1 MVKYMQFI
9 QRGNIMIQ
17 KEINEIRRH
26 LTGERCNIG
35 KLYAYFVNQQK
46 EIIARIENSMALMPQ
61 NEKDKFLTII
71 RKTLSGGLGKNLTD
85 IAFSTQQVASG
96 EDHKLLMK
104 LKETAFSDEDSREKI
119 ISKVIE
125 NTVIEGNYV
134 IILAS
139 DTYDVPFKTSDENS
153 RGLDSTD
160 VFSYIICAICPVKES
175 KSELGYLIEEKEFH
189 TVITPQTIANPE
201 AGFMFPA
208 FDDRSTNIYNALF
221 YLKNTANVQNALID
235 ALFKTEPPMSV
246 PEQKE
251 TFTNALTQTLEN
263 DCSFDVVQ
271 SVHEQIRERI
281 TQHKES
287 KDPTPID
294 FTANDVGNM
303 LKYSGVSEEKINA
316 FQEKCDNDFG
326 KGACLIPT
334 NIIDSKKF
342 EVVTPQVKITVDPE
356 YTYVVET
363 RIIDGRKYLLI
374 PADDSVAVNGI
385 NIKIPKEE

>member
-1 MVKYMQFI
+1 
-9 QRGNIMIQ
+9 MIQ

-26 LTGERCNIG
+26 LTGERCCIN
-35 KLYAYFVNQQK
+35 KLYGCFVNQQK
-46 EIIARIENSMALMPQ
+46 EIVSYIESSMALMPQ
-61 NEKDKFLTII
+61 NEKDKFMTII

-85 IAFSTQQVASG
+85 VTFATAQVTDS
-96 EDHKLLMK
+96 EEHKLLQK
-104 LKETAFSDEDSREKI
+104 LKDTQASDEEARNKLFSKI
-119 ISKVIE
+119 IE
-125 NTVIEGNYV
+125 NVNMEGNYA
-134 IILAS
+134 ILLSA
-139 DTYDVPFKTSDENS
+139 DTYDVPFKTKDENAI
-153 RGLDSTD
+153 GLDSTE
-160 VFSYIICAICPVKES
+160 VFTYVVCAVCPVKES
-175 KSELGYLIEEKEFH
+175 KSELAYNLEEKEFH
-189 TVITPQTIANPE
+189 SFITPQILSNPE
-201 AGFMFPA
+201 TGFMFPA

-221 YLKNTANVQNALID
+221 YLKNTANTQDALID

-251 TFTNALTQTLEN
+251 VFTNALTQTLEN

-271 SVHEQIRERI
+271 SMHEQIRERI

-287 KDPTPID
+287 KDPCPID

-303 LKYSGVSEEKINA
+303 LKYSGVPEEKIAA
-316 FQEKCDNDFG
+316 FQERCDKDFG
-326 KGACLIPT
+326 KDACLIPT

-342 EVVTPQVKITVDPE
+342 EVQTPQVKITVDPE

-385 NIKIPKEE
+385 NIKIPKE